1 MLEMVQRL
9 LELVLVQ
16 LELGLVQLVQLL
28 EQEQLQGLGLVLLQR
43 LEQVLI
49 RRLAHLHIHCYVWHG
64 IQMLEMVQRLLE
76 LVLVQL
82 ELGLVQL
89 ALVQLLEQEQ
99 LQGLGLV
106 LLQRLGQVLIQ
117 RLVLRPR
124 RLAHLHIRCF
134 V

>member
-1 MLEMVQRL
+1 V
-9 LELVLVQ
+9 
-16 LELGLVQLVQLL
+16 LVQLL
-28 EQEQLQGLGLVLLQR
+28 EQEQLRRLGLEQLQR
-43 LEQVLI
+43 LGQVLI
-49 RRLAHLHIHCYVWHG
+49 QRLVLRPRRLAHLHIRCFVWHG

-89 ALVQLLEQEQ
+89 VLVQLLEQEQ
-99 LQGLGLV
+99 LRRLGLV
-106 LLQRLGQVLIQ
+106 LLQQLGLVLIQ
-117 RLVLRPR
+117 QLVLRPR

>member
-1 MLEMVQRL
+1 MLEMVR
-9 LELVLVQ
+9 
-16 LELGLVQLVQLL
+16 
-28 EQEQLQGLGLVLLQR
+28 
-43 LEQVLI
+43 
-49 RRLAHLHIHCYVWHG
+49 
-64 IQMLEMVQRLLE
+64 RLLE

-124 RLAHLHIRCF
+124 RLAHLHIHCY